1 MGYPVIHPVVQS
13 IEHPGARGGRRF
25 EPCRDGPNA
34 LALECSPFNDPQK
47 DAIWTICMR
56 LIAALT
62 QLFVLLLLLLVCVAA
77 VPPDSFLGW
86 IRTAILS

>member
-25 EPCRDGPNA
+25 EPCRDGPST
-34 LALECSPFNDPQK
+34 LAVECSPLNYPQK
-47 DAIWTICMR
+47 DAIWTICMK
-56 LIAALT
+56 LLSALA
-62 QLFVLLLLLLVCVAA
+62 QLFILLMVFWVCLAA
-77 VPPDSFLGW
+77 APSASFLGF